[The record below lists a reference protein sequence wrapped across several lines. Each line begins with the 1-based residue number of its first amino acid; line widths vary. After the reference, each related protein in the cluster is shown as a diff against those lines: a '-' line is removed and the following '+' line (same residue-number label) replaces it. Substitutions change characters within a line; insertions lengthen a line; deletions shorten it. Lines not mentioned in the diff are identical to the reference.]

1 MTATHLKTFDFVGKI
16 EDISDSISM
25 ISPEETPFVSM
36 IGNESI
42 TQTQH
47 KWFEDVLRAPGQNKQ
62 LQGAEFTD
70 STRNQ
75 PTERSNYAQILSE
88 TFKFSGTAQVVKL
101 YGRKNA
107 VDRESFKTGVGL
119 RQDLEYSMVGNAQTA
134 VAPLEAT
141 EGVFASVQAQI
152 HADVTTDIGAVTA
165 VDITEDNIVATH
177 EKLYNAGSDAN
188 TLMIPPRIAKV
199 IAGFASTEGKNRERN
214 LGADGKSI
222 TNVITVYESP
232 FGNALKVKKNRWLRA
247 RDVLLIDASKW
258 KQLTLRPF
266 SREKLAKTGDSD
278 RWAVVG
284 EFSLKHV
291 NQKATGLIT
300 GILFDTDA

>member
-1 MTATHLKTFDFVGKI
+1 MTLSHLKTFDFVGKI

-36 IGNESI
+36 IGNEAI

-47 KWFEDVLRAPGQNKQ
+47 KWFEDVLRAPAQNKA
-62 LQGAEFTD
+62 LQGADFTD

-75 PTERSNYAQILSE
+75 PTERSNYAQILTE

-119 RQDLEYSMVGNAQTA
+119 RQDLEFSMVGNAQVA

-141 EGVFASVQAQI
+141 AGVFASVQAQI
-152 HADVTTDIGAVTA
+152 HADVTTDIAAPTA
-165 VDITEDNIVATH
+165 VDITEENIVATH
-177 EKLYNAGSDAN
+177 EKMYTAGSDAN
-188 TLMIPPRIAKV
+188 TLMIPPRIAKI
-199 IAGFASTEGKNRERN
+199 IAGFASTAGKNRERN
-214 LGADGKSI
+214 IGNGKEI
-222 TNVITVYESP
+222 VNVITVYESP
-232 FGNALKVKKNRWLRA
+232 FGNALKVKKNRWLKST
-247 RDVLLIDASKW
+247 DVLLLDASKW

-300 GILFDTDA
+300 GILVDSDA